1 MPRNPRAYRPI
12 ALAVLLVISLSLVT
26 AYFRE
31 GEDGSLHR
39 AQRWFGATFAPA
51 DGVVQ
56 RIAQPFRDAGGWVDD
71 VQKARGERDRLQR
84 ENARLRQELADARAD
99 RQLAAELAAELRYVR
114 STQFPGRDG
123 YVAHGA
129 RVIVRSP
136 SLYAR
141 KVLLDQGSA
150 QRIAVGDPVV
160 SGVVSGTY
168 TGAALV
174 GRVTAVSAS
183 TAEVTLISDPQMA
196 VSASVAGQ
204 PGADGI
210 LQPNAADP
218 STQVLDFIK
227 LTYNVTA
234 GDLVVTSGFIDRSLD
249 LRSYFPPGI
258 PIGVVT
264 YVSQNDTDPYKTIQV
279 APWVDMNAFRTAVV
293 LTRKPR

>member
-31 GEDGSLHR
+31 GDGGSLHR
-39 AQRWFGATFAPA
+39 AQRWLGATLAPA
-51 DGVVQ
+51 DGVAQ
-56 RIAQPFRDAGGWVDD
+56 RIAQPFRDASGWFDD
-71 VQKARGERDRLQR
+71 VQHARSDRARLER
-84 ENARLRQELADARAD
+84 ENARLRQELADAKTD

-114 STQFPGRDG
+114 SSQFPARND
-123 YVAHGA
+123 YVPHAA

-141 KVLLDQGSA
+141 KVLLDQGSD
-150 QRIAVGDPVV
+150 QGIAVGDPVV

-174 GRVTAVSAS
+174 GRVTAVSPS
-183 TAEVTLISDPQMA
+183 TAETTLIADPQMA

-218 STQVLDFIK
+218 STQVLDFVR
-227 LTYNVTA
+227 LPYTVA
-234 GDLVVTSGFIDRSLD
+234 PGDLVVTSGFVDRSLD
-249 LRSYFPPGI
+249 LRSYFPAQI

-279 APWVDMNAFRTAVV
+279 APWVDLNAFRTAVV
-293 LTRKPR
+293 LTRKAK